1 MIRHLLFFLF
11 IISFTFEAKSQE
23 CPTIPQV
30 LESGEI
36 VLTSECSPF
45 TFDKSLVISSGT
57 KLTIGD
63 GVTFNFTGNDRYID
77 VRGDL
82 KIGKGVTFNM
92 GYGTY
97 IKTEGD
103 GAIEAIGSETDSIT
117 FTGDGWRYINANNS
131 TFKYVKVISDN
142 HGWWDWLIRLENSS
156 MENSRITGSKFG
168 VSLNDQST
176 LKNSKVHNIY
186 RNGLEIQNSNVS
198 GNEIYDINIENTQES
213 HPAAYDSSSNASTES
228 ACKQVAG
235 MIRTTKACLET
246 DSK

>member
-1 MIRHLLFFLF
+1 MCIRD
-11 IISFTFEAKSQE
+11 S
-23 CPTIPQV
+23 
-30 LESGEI
+30 
-36 VLTSECSPF
+36 
-45 TFDKSLVISSGT
+45 
-57 KLTIGD
+57 
-63 GVTFNFTGNDRYID
+63 
-77 VRGDL
+77 
-82 KIGKGVTFNM
+82 FNM

-117 FTGDGWRYINANNS
+117 FKGDGWRYINANNS

-198 GNEIYDINIENTQES
+198 GNEIYDINIENTQEQHITIYNS
-213 HPAAYDSSSNASTES
+213 TFSSNRVYQSSPTSNNWGIFVGGGSIIELNLS
-228 ACKQVAG
+228 L
-235 MIRTTKACLET
+235 IHI
-246 DSK
+246 